1 MRSFCFLGLKLYYLL
16 YRGILFEGHLINQMK
31 VVLGV
36 IFGEGSLNGNM
47 KRQVSE
53 EVVLKR
59 GMVSQ
64 QGGFSSRVSLYC
76 LCDVI
81 HIKWSLS

>member
-1 MRSFCFLGLKLYYLL
+1 MGLSCTTYCT
-16 YRGILFEGHLINQMK
+16 GVEGHLINQLK
-31 VVLGV
+31 VVLGMV
-36 IFGEGSLNGNM
+36 FDEGSLNGNM
-47 KRQVSE
+47 KGQVSE

-64 QGGFSSRVSLYC
+64 QGGFSSRVPLYC

-81 HIKWSLS
+81 HTKWSLS